1 MEDLV
6 RSIQQQSKQIADDK
20 IFPSLLKIDV
30 IAQAIA
36 KAEAAGVSRY
46 YLLLGTVLVLVYS
59 LLALFGDDDK
69 EQGALD
75 EKEFRAFKLIEREEV
90 SHDVR
95 RFRFA
100 LQHKNQ
106 LLGLPIGQHI
116 TLRYVDAKTGEEV
129 QRSYTP
135 VSSDDERG
143 YVDFVIKVYKP
154 WAPKFPEGGK
164 MSQHLDSLAIGDS
177 ILMRGPRGELEYLG
191 NGKFRITHGLGAK
204 KTTTEHKVS
213 KLGLIAGGTGITVRA
228 ASCRPVRSLSHF
240 LKTCPSLTPHSP
252 ASYPIAHASNYS
264 GRVEKPTRQDATVAH
279 LRQQDG
285 GGHPVA
291 QGARGHSQ
299 EQA

>member
-6 RSIQQQSKQIADDK
+6 RTIQQETKRFADEVVLPK
-20 IFPSLLKIDV
+20 LLQVDV
-30 IAQAIA
+30 IAQAVA

-46 YLLLGTVLVLVYS
+46 YLLLGTALVLVYS
-59 LLALFGDDDK
+59 LLALFGDDEK

-100 LQHKNQ
+100 LQNKNQ

-164 MSQHLDSLAIGDS
+164 MSQHLDNLAIGDS

-204 KTTTEHKVS
+204 KTTTEHTVS
-213 KLGLIAGGTGITVRA
+213 KLGLIAGGTGITVRID
-228 ASCRPVRSLSHF
+228 SLSTLHYT
-240 LKTCPSLTPHSP
+240 LNLISNSSVALACPPPRTNNNSP
-252 ASYPIAHASNYS
+252 CSRLFGPF
-264 GRVEKPTRQDATVAH
+264 
-279 LRQQDG
+279 
-285 GGHPVA
+285 
-291 QGARGHSQ
+291 
-299 EQA
+299 